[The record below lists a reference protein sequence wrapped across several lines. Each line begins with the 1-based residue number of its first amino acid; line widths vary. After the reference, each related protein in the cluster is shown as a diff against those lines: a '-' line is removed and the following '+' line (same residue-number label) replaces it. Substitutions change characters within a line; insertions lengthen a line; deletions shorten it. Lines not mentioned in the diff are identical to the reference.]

1 MKAVPQTIVAAEKKT
16 RYRRCFVIIGSFFF
30 RGGLR
35 ITAGSTGSTPND

>member
-1 MKAVPQTIVAAEKKT
+1 MNAVPQTMVAAEKKT
-16 RYRRCFVIIGSFFF
+16 RYKKRLVIIGAFFF